1 MLMMPGV
8 ILAMMPGED
17 REYMEYL
24 FYKYRKVMEKAA
36 KSIFREPADVEDMVS
51 ESCERMIKNIDKLR
65 DRKESE
71 LGRYIAAIVTH
82 TCISHYNR
90 CKSKNN
96 TLQIRGYDLL
106 LREEGTS
113 VERKVELREQVK
125 AVLQALYTLP
135 EKQCEVMR
143 LKFFYELKDEE
154 IAQIVGL
161 SVDSVRKYV
170 SRARD
175 KIGPIIYKDWREDV

>member
-1 MLMMPGV
+1 MMPGV
-8 ILAMMPGED
+8 ILAMLPGED
-17 REYMEYL
+17 RDFMEDL
-24 FYKYRKVMEKAA
+24 FRKYGIVMERAA
-36 KSIFREPADVEDMVS
+36 SGFFNERADIEDMVS
-51 ESCERMIKNIDKLR
+51 ESCEKMIKNIDKLR
-65 DRKESE
+65 SRKESE
-71 LGRYIAAIVTH
+71 LEGYIYAIVVY
-82 TCISHYNR
+82 TCINHYR
-90 CKSKNN
+90 RRKRLSEK
-96 TLQIRGYDLL
+96 LQSVSYDLQ

-135 EKQCEVMR
+135 EKQREVMR

-154 IAQIVGL
+154 IAQAVGL

-175 KIGPIIYKDWREDV
+175 KIGPIIYRDWREDV